1 MYLWLKLLHVFF
13 IISWFA
19 GLFYLPRIFV
29 NLAMS
34 TPESDEYRRLL
45 LMAQKLYR
53 FMTPWGIGALI
64 CGLAFPFINGWMSQG
79 WVHAKTLIGV
89 LLVFYH
95 LYCGSLL
102 RAFAANRNQ
111 RSHKWYRFFN
121 EVPVFMMIAALYL
134 VIFKPF

>member
-64 CGLAFPFINGWMSQG
+64 CWMSQG